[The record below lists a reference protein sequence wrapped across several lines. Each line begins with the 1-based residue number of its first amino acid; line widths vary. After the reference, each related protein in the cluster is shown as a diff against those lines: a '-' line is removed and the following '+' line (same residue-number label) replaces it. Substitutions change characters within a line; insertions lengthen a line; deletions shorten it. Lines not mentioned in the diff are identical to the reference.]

1 MRITKIE
8 RQKKRSSRKS
18 IFIDGSFA
26 FGVSDDIL
34 LKFALHEGTLLDE
47 GTIEKII
54 AANGEETAKQKAL
67 RFLAIRPPKQ
77 ERDPRL
83 FVEKRIFG

>member
-1 MRITKIE
+1 MHITKIE

-34 LKFALHEGTLLDE
+34 LKFALHEG
-47 GTIEKII
+47 
-54 AANGEETAKQKAL
+54 AL
-67 RFLAIRPPKQ
+67 QILAGYHR
-77 ERDPRL
+77 
-83 FVEKRIFG
+83 